1 MSRAPAAAHWTAE
14 QGRMSAFQNRRRAP
28 AVGLLGALLARAVPE
43 QVKPPTPTPATT
55 TTTTEGGAQ

>member
-43 QVKPPTPTPATT
+43 QVKPPTPATT